1 MKEIKE
7 SDIVTFQDNN
17 GDKIKGKVV
26 LVFTSL
32 QGNRC
37 VHINNFATT
46 RLIKDVT
53 KV

>member
-7 SDIVTFQDNN
+7 NDIVTFQDDN
-17 GDKIKGKVV
+17 GDKIKGKIV

-32 QGNRC
+32 QGKQC

-46 RLIKDVT
+46 RLVKDIT